1 MTLRKTLPILLT
13 VFLVSAVAAQPG
25 TDTPDQPG
33 EKGPDGVMP
42 DNSGNGTDVLPDLSG
57 DLLPSQASQNAANV
71 LDTIGQSFS
80 EGVDGLGER
89 LGGALSGLLGS
100 NSRTNSSKERA

>member
-42 DNSGNGTDVLPDLSG
+42 DNSGNGTGVLPDLSG

-89 LGGALSGLLGS
+89 LSGALSGLLGS
-100 NSRTNSSKERA
+100 SNQTGQ